1 MTKVVKIHKFP
12 FPVKMEKTRIRSLPI
27 VSTLSS
33 AWQRFNFVTELPFS
47 ANFSWISEIFK
58 FSPKIHILFTVGFVG
73 KLCVKMVNNSFII
86 FGKIPLFTALLMVIF
101 TNFGKKSVFK
111 SFGRLICQ
119 YPNV

>member
-12 FPVKMEKTRIRSLPI
+12 FPVKMEKTRFRSLPI

-33 AWQRFNFVTELPFS
+33 AWQSFDFVSIVSFS

-58 FSPKIHILFTVGFVG
+58 LSPKIHILLTVGFVG
-73 KLCVKMVNNSFII
+73 KLCVKMVNNSFTI
-86 FGKIPLFTALLMVIF
+86 FGEIPLFTALLMVIF
-101 TNFGKKSVFK
+101 TNSGEKLVFK